1 MEQSRR
7 RLGFGCMRLPMVG
20 GPEGEVDQ
28 VQFQAMVD
36 RFLEAGFTYFDTA
49 IGYLH
54 GKSEPALRTGLV
66 ERYPRGA
73 YTLTDKLTASFFE
86 KEEDIRP
93 LVQRQLERTGVD
105 YFDCYLLHSVNGQ
118 RYEEFLARNAF
129 EVVRQLREEGKIR
142 RMGISFHDSPAQ
154 LARILEER
162 PEIEVV
168 QIQLNYA
175 DFDDP
180 VVESGGVYQVCRQYG
195 KPVLVMEPVKGGKLA
210 DLPPEGAEILRTLGG
225 GSPAAYAL
233 RYAASFP
240 GVEMVLSGMST
251 LEQMED
257 NLSYMMDF
265 RPLDERELAA
275 IDRVRQIFRSVDL
288 IPCTACRYC
297 VAGCPRKILI
307 PDLFA
312 AMNAKK
318 MYRDWNSDWYY
329 MVHTQNNGKASD
341 CIKCGKCEQ
350 ACPQH
355 LKIREL
361 LEAVSQE
368 FDRSAG

>member
-251 LEQMED
+251 LEQMEE
-257 NLSYMMDF
+257 NLAVMAD
-265 RPLDERELAA
+265 PLPLSPEEERALEQVRAA
-275 IDRVRQIFRSVDL
+275 LKKQGE
-288 IPCTACRYC
+288 IPCTACGYC
-297 VAGCPRKILI
+297 VDGCPAGI
-307 PDLFA
+307 PIPSVFA
-312 AMNAKK
+312 ALNAQKRSADWDGRAY
-318 MYRDWNSDWYY
+318 YRRQTADRGGA
-329 MVHTQNNGKASD
+329 VD
-341 CIKCGKCEQ
+341 CLGCGRCEEI
-350 ACPQH
+350 CPQR
-355 LKIREL
+355 LEIRRL
-361 LEAVSQE
+361 LAEAAVC
-368 FDRSAG
+368 FA